1 MPQESLYRSLGADD
15 ATRELRADMLFEHIQ
30 QHGLDLAVAF
40 ASESWDVKT
49 SRAALSRFNV
59 AMKAQKAEDAML
71 DKLAQRT
78 ARTKA
83 ITAKIKDAS
92 PLISP
97 ETIRALDQLIFELV
111 AINPDDPR
119 LDRLVKMAE
128 TLSRAADSNSNT
140 KLNVQK
146 FQFDAAKA
154 VLTHADLVREVVA
167 SDSTED
173 EKTNRIGKAIFGE
186 AWDK

>member
-40 ASESWDVKT
+40 ANESWGVKT

-119 LDRLVKMAE
+119 LDRLVKMAATLAASQKADRDATVSE
-128 TLSRAADSNSNT
+128 TALRQ
-140 KLNVQK
+140 KLREYEDKV
-146 FQFDAAKA
+146 ASAKA
-154 VLTHADLVREVVA
+154 ELT
-167 SDSTED
+167 
-173 EKTNRIGKAIFGE
+173 KTINKGGLSAETRQQIEEQLKLL
-186 AWDK
+186 